1 MQRSL
6 LEEYLDACDLIEE
19 TERDLARVKAEFEH
33 AAVDSVKGS
42 NQNFPYEPRVFR
54 IEGVSYGEYK
64 NPDEVRQV
72 ESLLK
77 ERRKIAKQKRLAV
90 DAWMNTIPS
99 RIARIVRMKY
109 FKGMTWAQVSRSLG
123 YLSPDAA
130 RMELYR
136 FMKCVDDGS
145 DISSK

>member
-6 LEEYLDACDLIEE
+6 LEEYLDACELIEE
-19 TERDLARVKAEFEH
+19 TERDLARIKAEFAH

-42 NQNFPYEPRVFR
+42 NPNYPYEARIFR

-72 ESLLK
+72 EALLK
-77 ERRKIAKQKRLAV
+77 ERRSIAKQKRLAV
-90 DAWMNTIPS
+90 EAWMNTVPS

-109 FKGMTWAQVSRSLG
+109 FKVMTWAQVSQNLG
-123 YLSPDAA
+123 YSSPDAA

-136 FMKCVDDGS
+136 FMKGREE
-145 DISSK
+145 

>member
-6 LEEYLDACDLIEE
+6 LEEYLDACELIEE
-19 TERDLARVKAEFEH
+19 TERDLARIKAEFAH

-42 NQNFPYEPRVFR
+42 NPNYPYEARIFR

-72 ESLLK
+72 EALLK
-77 ERRKIAKQKRLAV
+77 ERRNAAKQKRLAV
-90 DAWMNTIPS
+90 EAWMNTVPS

-109 FKGMTWAQVSRSLG
+109 FKNMTWAQVSHNLG
-123 YLSPDAA
+123 YSSPDAA

-136 FMKCVDDGS
+136 YMKGQDSVD
-145 DISSK
+145 I